1 MKKPA
6 GVTRRPLK
14 KPAGVAKRPRLR
26 ADRGIR
32 RKVQKKPAGSRVS
45 RATQWRHEAK
55 VQKNSNKQKRS
66 RNNVVA
72 RARKAAG
79 DKKAYSPADPKFNK
93 LAKGVHEAKTMAMNS
108 MSQSEHATSI
118 AEDAKSTANTAN
130 ERSEKTERLQDST
143 NIRVENAAMLLRHLT
158 ARVNAGDLREAVTGN
173 TLQRHTTHLKD
184 LNTRT
189 NWIWRMDEDGNS
201 LNPYRGTEVAGPG
214 NGFAGNSLI
223 PYRGTEVAVSEPA
236 IAGY

>member
-6 GVTRRPLK
+6 GVARRPLK

-26 ADRGIR
+26 PAPDKA
-32 RKVQKKPAGSRVS
+32 KVQKKPTGS
-45 RATQWRHEAK
+45 RATRYRREAK
-55 VQKNSNKQKRS
+55 VQKNSNKQRRS

-79 DKKAYSPADPKFNK
+79 DKKPYSPADPKFNK

-130 ERSEKTERLQDST
+130 ERSEKTEHLQGST
-143 NIRVENAAMLLRHLT
+143 NIRVEHGLMLVRRLT
-158 ARVNAGDLREAVTGN
+158 DRVDAGDLREAATRN
-173 TLQRHTTHLKD
+173 TLQGHTAHLSV
-184 LNTRT
+184 LNKRT
-189 NWIWRMDEDGNS
+189 NYIWRMDEDGNS
-201 LNPYRGTEVAGPG
+201 LNPYRGTDVAGPG
-214 NGFAGNSLI
+214 NGFG
-223 PYRGTEVAVSEPA
+223 
-236 IAGY
+236 